1 MNAIEAADFLEHGS
15 RHLSRVERVE
25 TARILREMHE
35 ALEPFARA
43 PLRGIYGGPLVQA
56 KLIYE
61 DSTDEDTAWHRGRLI
76 PSHFRRARKAYEAK
90 P

>member
-25 TARILREMHE
+25 VARLLREMHE
-35 ALEPFARA
+35 ALAPFVCGEVISGKIDEASIPDDA
-43 PLRGIYGGPLVQA
+43 GGSIVVKMGDL
-56 KLIYE
+56 
-61 DSTDEDTAWHRGRLI
+61 
-76 PSHFRRARKAYEAK
+76 RRARQAYEAK